1 MKKKNGRVLV
11 ALLGALLLFG
21 LLPGAALA
29 ETVNGESARYSV
41 FRVGTTDANQVGYFG
56 SSFYVGEDESGAQV
70 LLTNYHVVEPNEG
83 AVFLYIGNKAVPCT
97 VVAKDTAKDLA
108 VLKPAAYLG
117 AQAKPLPL
125 GKEGSVT
132 VADVVFALGFP
143 TADISENLSS
153 LPEDVS
159 VSRGGVSKKT
169 TWQGARYYQIDAAIN
184 KGNSGGP
191 LLHEKGFVIGIC
203 TMKMDNAERI
213 GGAIMI
219 EETLPLLDGL
229 KVNYSL
235 LSASSAPGVSLTPE
249 ASPAGAESPKPLPT
263 EDALAAPKKDTVPI
277 WLGLFA
283 LSALLF
289 LVLLVYLLIL
299 RMIRKRRAREERFF
313 EAGEPR
319 LRAYAQVLGI
329 RGVYTGSVIPL
340 GEETLFFGRDPQ
352 RCQIVFAQG
361 QAQISRVHC
370 SLRYDVSRGMFILE
384 NYSRNGTFLEGGRA
398 VEDGRPAQLRDGVRF
413 YLADEANLFELK
425 AQ

>member
-1 MKKKNGRVLV
+1 MAALMGAVPL
-11 ALLGALLLFG
+11 LLGLLAG
-21 LLPGAALA
+21 VASA
-29 ETVNGESARYSV
+29 EAVSGETARYSV
-41 FRVGTTDANQVGYFG
+41 FRVGTTDENQVGYFG
-56 SSFYVGEDESGAQV
+56 SSFYVGQDEGGAQV
-70 LLTNYHVVEPNEG
+70 LLTNYHVVEPNEN
-83 AVFLYIGNKAVPCT
+83 AVFLYIGNKAVACA
-97 VVAKDTAKDLA
+97 VVAKDAAKDLA
-108 VLKPAAYLG
+108 VLKPASYLG

-125 GKEGSVT
+125 GKEGGVT

-219 EETLPLLDGL
+219 EEALPLLDGL
-229 KVNYSL
+229 KVDYSL
-235 LSASSAPGVSLTPE
+235 LSASDSPGASLTPAPSLSGEESQLPASTDE
-249 ASPAGAESPKPLPT
+249 AI
-263 EDALAAPKKDTVPI
+263 AAPKKDTVPI

-289 LVLLVYLLIL
+289 FALLIYLLIL
-299 RMIRKRRAREERFF
+299 RLIRKRRAREERFL
-313 EAGEPR
+313 EASEPR
-319 LRAYAQVLGI
+319 LRAYAQVLGVH
-329 RGVYTGSVIPL
+329 GVYMGSVVPL
-340 GEETLFFGRDPQ
+340 GDETLFFGRDPQ

-370 SLRYDVSRGMFILE
+370 SLRYDVSRGVFVLE
-384 NYSRNGTFLEGGRA
+384 NYSKNGTFLEGGRA
-398 VEDGRPAQLRDGVRF
+398 VEDGRPAHLRDGARF